1 MLIIKAYSRGL
12 IYVCVVAFLL
22 SGCALLGKNTGSK
35 PPQVVLEDGANRIAI
50 APFQKV
56 ISRDPAVTHVR
67 CPLCGVV
74 LETCES
80 AINSE
85 KIIEK
90 IFVRKLQSYGRY
102 VIIPPERVSGIYKRI
117 SVESFK
123 DFPSDVLKK
132 VGDELEADWV
142 VAGYVFCYRDREG
155 FAYSVKVPASVTF
168 CVHLVRVKD
177 GEIVWRKI
185 FDKTQTSLM
194 ENLLDISS
202 FVKGGGGWL
211 TAEKLTELGVDEVLT
226 TFPGL
231 E

>member
-1 MLIIKAYSRGL
+1 MYI
-12 IYVCVVAFLL
+12 CVVAFLL
-22 SGCALLGKNTGSK
+22 SGCALLDKNTGSK
-35 PPQVVLEDGANRIAI
+35 DLQMALEDGANRIAI

-67 CPLCGVV
+67 CPLCGAV

-90 IFVRKLQSYGRY
+90 IFVRKLKSYGRY
-102 VIIPPERVSGIYKRI
+102 VIIPQERVSGVYKRI
-117 SVESFK
+117 SAESFK
-123 DFPSDVLKK
+123 DFPLNVLKK

-155 FAYSVKVPASVTF
+155 LSYSVKVPASVTF
-168 CVHLVRVKD
+168 CVHLIRVKD
-177 GEIVWRKI
+177 GEVVWKKI
-185 FDKTQTSLM
+185 FNKTQTSLM

-211 TAEKLTELGVDEVLT
+211 TAEELTELGIDKILT

-231 E
+231 